1 MKICAII
8 CEYNPFHNGHL
19 YHLGAAKQT
28 TGADF
33 VVCIMSGNF
42 VQRGEAAAMGKYARA
57 RHAVLAGAD
66 AVIELPVV
74 FSTSSAEFFAQGA
87 VKLSAAIPEV
97 EALCF
102 GAENGNEKDFFRA
115 AELLESEPAKVSDD
129 IRRRMKEGESYIKAR
144 AGAWAE
150 ATGLEPADSRERTF
164 PLSLLT
170 APNNILGVEYAR
182 AIRSRQKTIRL
193 FPIRRIGSG
202 YSDETL
208 RADYPSATALRAA
221 LERGEKLSDG
231 VPEYVRGD
239 LPLTLENDLEAL
251 EKLALLQRSAE
262 DIKSVLDC
270 SEGLENALKRAAE
283 ENVKDIARALTSKR
297 YTTSRLRRDL
307 RGVYSGMFR
316 LSPLSSSARRKKG
329 TRGRFIR
336 AGEIRIPA
344 LIEIGRR
351 TKIGRNGEGVR
362 GKGAFCRRGIP
373 HSPKSAARSKKRRR
387 RIKSAVSPKRN
398 GFIIVENRHKN
409 SAKFSYAQARTHKI
423 YAAQQ

>member
-19 YHLGAAKQT
+19 YHLGAAKQS

-297 YTTSRLRRDL
+297 YTTSRLRRVL
-307 RGVYSGMFR
+307 LQNLLGISEAFIRECFA
-316 LSPLSSSARRKKG
+316 SPLYLRLLAVRKGREDVLSALGRSAYPLLSRSGDEQRLEG
-329 TRGRFIR
+329 TARACAEKERF
-336 AGEIRIPA
+336 ADEVFRIV
-344 LIEIGRR
+344 
-351 TKIGRNGEGVR
+351 RNLPPEV
-362 GKGAFCRRGIP
+362 KNV
-373 HSPKSAARSKKRRR
+373 
-387 RIKSAVSPKRN
+387 AV
-398 GFIIVENRHKN
+398 E
-409 SAKFSYAQARTHKI
+409 
-423 YAAQQ
+423 